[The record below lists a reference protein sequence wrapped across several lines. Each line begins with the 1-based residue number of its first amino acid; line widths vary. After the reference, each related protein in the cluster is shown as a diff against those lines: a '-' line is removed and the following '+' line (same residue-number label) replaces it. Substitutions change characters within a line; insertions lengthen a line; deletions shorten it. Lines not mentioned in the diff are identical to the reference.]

1 MSYLSRITLVLLLAG
16 APTLAAAQPRAVGN
30 VTITP
35 DVVYGHKDG
44 MALTFDV
51 FRPADANGA
60 AILYM
65 VSGGWVSRWIQPE
78 NAVRGFQGLLDRGFT
93 VIAVRHG
100 SSPLYKVPSAEADVR
115 LALRYVRMRAD
126 DLDIDPERI
135 GVYGGSAG
143 GHLSLMLG
151 VVSDEGLQDD
161 DPVQRTPSRVAAVV
175 AYYPPSD
182 LRTWVGPSDR
192 FPALD
197 FQPEL
202 AEGISPILYA
212 TADDPPTLIIHGDA
226 DRLVPLAHGQ
236 RMYDALHAA
245 GVESEMVVIP
255 GGDHGFTNPEHRA
268 RAQGLMVAWFD
279 RLLASPRAVR
289 RQ

>member
-1 MSYLSRITLVLLLAG
+1 
-16 APTLAAAQPRAVGN
+16 
-30 VTITP
+30 
-35 DVVYGHKDG
+35 
-44 MALTFDV
+44 
-51 FRPADANGA
+51 
-60 AILYM
+60 
-65 VSGGWVSRWIQPE
+65 
-78 NAVRGFQGLLDRGFT
+78 
-93 VIAVRHG
+93 
-100 SSPLYKVPSAEADVR
+100 VR
-115 LALRYVRMRAD
+115 LALRYVRLRAD